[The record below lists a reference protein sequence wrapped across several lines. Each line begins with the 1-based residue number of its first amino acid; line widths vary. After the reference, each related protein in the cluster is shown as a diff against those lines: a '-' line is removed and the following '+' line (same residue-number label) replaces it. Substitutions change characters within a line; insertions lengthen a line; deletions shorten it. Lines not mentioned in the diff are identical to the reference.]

1 MFIQILN
8 PTIRTKFVHQAV
20 GVTLNIPTI
29 VDRFLCVFQMVPYDY
44 FAVTTFVSTVQ
55 HVLGWG
61 MVCVQRH
68 VPTNVKTVA
77 LRKERK
83 NSTAKISR
91 NNNFAIMAS
100 TTLEQYT
107 QSLLFKHAST
117 IETKLNALNDLCS
130 FLRKH
135 VAKNDYKNFDY
146 DNRHEFIADI
156 IAEIV
161 HTHLPDDNDDNDNL
175 PESVI
180 CYRTCQECERA
191 DINARKIV
199 ALKRYVCNKCNG
211 DINENLKI
219 FDDDDETLTI
229 SKWTII
235 KFVTEAVLL
244 VRCWVWGLCEKPW
257 YILWKKKTT
266 IDSKAL

>member
-1 MFIQILN
+1 
-8 PTIRTKFVHQAV
+8 
-20 GVTLNIPTI
+20 
-29 VDRFLCVFQMVPYDY
+29 
-44 FAVTTFVSTVQ
+44 
-55 HVLGWG
+55 
-61 MVCVQRH
+61 
-68 VPTNVKTVA
+68 
-77 LRKERK
+77 
-83 NSTAKISR
+83 
-91 NNNFAIMAS
+91 MAS
-100 TTLEQYT
+100 ITLKQYT
-107 QSLLFKHAST
+107 QKLIMKHAHD

-130 FLRKH
+130 FVRKH

-146 DNRHEFIADI
+146 DNQHEFIADI

-161 HTHLPDDNDDNDNL
+161 YTHLSSDDNDNL

-211 DINENLKI
+211 DIINNGNLTSFNE
-219 FDDDDETLTI
+219 DETLTI
-229 SKWTII
+229 NKWTII

-257 YILWKKKTT
+257 YILWKKKAK
-266 IDSKAL
+266 IDNKAL